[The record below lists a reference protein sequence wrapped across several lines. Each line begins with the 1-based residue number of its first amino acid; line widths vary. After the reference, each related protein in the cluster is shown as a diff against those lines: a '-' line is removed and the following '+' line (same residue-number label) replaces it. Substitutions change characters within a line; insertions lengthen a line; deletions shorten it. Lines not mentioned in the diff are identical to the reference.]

1 MMPEEGRF
9 FCFNLVSR
17 EASSPAAVFRRL
29 WLDGPDSMR
38 RLAPAC
44 THQDCALRVFE
55 VDGKLWCDGL
65 EDIGPMGH
73 EVMPGSPIFG
83 AKELL
88 PAFHVRVKGPGHLVA
103 IERGPGYELRG
114 GRIRHITP
122 FTALGPVRTMLAE
135 ISANLQRR
143 IVQRLGVPVPAEAW
157 TARYTVPWV
166 IATIARFAVD
176 ARRGGAFVFLPGEGS
191 DAASFGVHPKYVTTS
206 PDLGADIVSFW
217 EECRSAGQG
226 TCHNDFTHTGRRW
239 MVSWARLLTHAD
251 IVGNMSCVDG
261 CVVLNRRLQVCGFG
275 SEIKITE
282 VQLRNSPRGFK
293 NFKTGEI
300 CPDREFFDGIGGT
313 RHKSAARLC
322 MAHAGVLVFVVSQD
336 GELRVFSSDS
346 ESAYAFGPIDTHSA
360 HGNA

>member
-29 WLDGPDSMR
+29 WLDSPDSIR

-55 VDGKLWCDGL
+55 EAGKLWCDGL

-73 EVMPGSPIFG
+73 EFMPRSPGLG
-83 AKELL
+83 AAESP
-88 PAFHVRVKGPGHLVA
+88 PAFHIRVKGPGHLVA

-122 FTALGPVRTMLAE
+122 FTSLGPVRTMLAE
-135 ISANLQRR
+135 ISDNLQRQFA
-143 IVQRLGVPVPAEAW
+143 QRLGVPVRAEAW
-157 TARYTVPWV
+157 TARYIVPWV
-166 IATIARFAVD
+166 IATVARFAVD

-217 EECRSAGQG
+217 EECYSAGQDASR
-226 TCHNDFTHTGRRW
+226 NDSMQAGRRW

-261 CVVLNRRLQVCGFG
+261 CVVLNHRLQVCGFG
-275 SEIKITE
+275 SEIKITDE
-282 VQLRNSPRGFK
+282 QLGNSPRAFK
-293 NFKTGEI
+293 NFRTGENL
-300 CPDREFFDGIGGT
+300 PDREFFDGIGGT

-322 MAHAGVLVFVVSQD
+322 MAHAAVHVFVISQD
-336 GELRVFSSDS
+336 GELRVFSSNTD
-346 ESAYAFGPIDTHSA
+346 SAYAFGPIDTHSA